1 MIGKLSTDVLIK
13 FTISLAKDIL
23 PQLVTKVTSSILD
36 NFDRNMHGRATG
48 TGVLRA
54 RKGFTLFILNE
65 DMDNIIRI
73 IKLLEISGVLIDGV
87 TETVNHEIKKQ
98 EVGFLAT
105 LLAPMAASLTATVTS
120 SLIGGFF
127 GKGVM
132 RSGRGVLTVS
142 NVHLKTLTIL
152 AKRLN
157 LIAWL
162 DPGRVSADGYITVL
176 KFQTEIWKDVRQV
189 KMD

>member
-23 PQLVTKVTSSILD
+23 PQLVTKVTSSKLD
-36 NFDRNMHGRATG
+36 NFDRNMHGRGTG
-48 TGVLRA
+48 AGVLRA

-73 IKLLEISGVLIDGV
+73 IKSLEISGVLIDGV
-87 TETVNHEIKKQ
+87 TEIKKQ
-98 EVGFLAT
+98 EAGFLAT

-157 LIAWL
+157 LIA
-162 DPGRVSADGYITVL
+162 
-176 KFQTEIWKDVRQV
+176 
-189 KMD
+189 